1 MAKNYV
7 HFYQPRSKAEHPE
20 VSGGFVYNLV
30 LWTLDNLNLQ
40 LSSAINNMIIRF
52 IVSSICNGR
61 SPSVP
66 FTVH

>member
-1 MAKNYV
+1 MAKTYI

-30 LWTLDNLNLQ
+30 LWALDNLNLQ
-40 LSSAINNMIIRF
+40 LSSAINNMIIQF
-52 IVSSICNGR
+52 TVTCICDGR
-61 SPSVP
+61 SSFVP

>member
-1 MAKNYV
+1 MARNYV

-30 LWTLDNLNLQ
+30 LWALDNLYLQ
-40 LSSAINNMIIRF
+40 LSFAINPMIIQF
-52 IVSSICNGR
+52 IVTCICNGR
-61 SPSVP
+61 SPTVP